1 MIRTSYAE
9 ALYLLSSLTSRFNIE
24 RVNTVILKISN
35 ILKEKFNTFREQQR
49 RIDVSSELIEEDT

>member
-35 ILKEKFNTFREQQR
+35 ILKEKFNTFHEQQR
-49 RIDVSSELIEEDT
+49 RVDVSSELIEEDT